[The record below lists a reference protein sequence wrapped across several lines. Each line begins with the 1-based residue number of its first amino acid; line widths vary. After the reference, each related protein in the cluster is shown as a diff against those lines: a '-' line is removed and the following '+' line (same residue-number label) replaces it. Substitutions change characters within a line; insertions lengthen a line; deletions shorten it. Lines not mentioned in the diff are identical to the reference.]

1 MARDCHADP
10 KGGHF
15 TAVTALSVATFFTLL
30 EQGRLIDDYSS
41 QKVKDILIKQP
52 EACGSRFRDG
62 LKAAGRLPLTDHIF
76 SKIGITS
83 ASSHEGALIDRV
95 SIGKKYVAVVLTRTR
110 PAIWGMIRQKLI
122 EHLDELIKTNP

>member
-1 MARDCHADP
+1 MGPDCHADP
-10 KGGHF
+10 KGGHS

-41 QKVKDILIKQP
+41 QKVKDILSKQP
-52 EACGSRFRDG
+52 VACGSRFKNG
-62 LKAAGRLPLTDHIF
+62 LSAAGRFAATDHIY

-83 ASSHEGALIDRV
+83 SSSHEGALIDRV
-95 SIGKKYVAVVLTRTR
+95 SIGKKYVAVVLTITK
-110 PAIWGMIRQKLI
+110 PDIGGSIRQKLI